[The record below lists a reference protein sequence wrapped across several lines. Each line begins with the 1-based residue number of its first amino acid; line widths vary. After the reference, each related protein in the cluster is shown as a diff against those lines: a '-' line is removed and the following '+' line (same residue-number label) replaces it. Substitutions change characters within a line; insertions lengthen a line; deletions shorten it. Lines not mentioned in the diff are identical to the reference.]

1 MENLWNFIIREW
13 QSIALL
19 VGVLFAIWFVYK
31 HKDKLIRGTND
42 KK

>member
-1 MENLWNFIIREW
+1 MHNLWNFVSQEW
-13 QSIALL
+13 LSLVLI
-19 VGVLFAIWFVYK
+19 VGVLVAVWFVYK